1 MKNKS
6 NNQNI
11 ISEIKKLAK
20 VFRNELKKT
29 ERVLRQEILKV
40 EEKTEELADG
50 QRELHIKLSRI
61 ENTLDGFVGT
71 VDDLRKDNVVGTHQ
85 TRELE
90 VKVDGH
96 EKRIKQFESATQ
108 TP

>member
-1 MKNKS
+1 MKYKS

-20 VFRNELKKT
+20 SLKTEFKKT

-50 QRELHIKLSRI
+50 QKKLDVKLSRI

-71 VDDLRKDNVVGTHQ
+71 VDNLRIENEVGANQIRDLRELANDHETRITKLESTAQ
-85 TRELE
+85 T
-90 VKVDGH
+90 
-96 EKRIKQFESATQ
+96 
-108 TP
+108 

>member
-1 MKNKS
+1 MKDKS

-20 VFRNELKKT
+20 SLKTGFKKT

-50 QRELHIKLSRI
+50 QKRLDVKLSRI

-71 VDDLRKDNVVGTHQ
+71 VDNLRVENEVGANQISDLRE
-85 TRELE
+85 R
-90 VKVDGH
+90 VDDH
-96 EKRIKQFESATQ
+96 DLPAIALQ
-108 TP
+108 